1 MSEPTKLTPV
11 EVYPKVERGE
21 ALPIDVRDERLF
33 DNAHIAGARPLP
45 LARIEAGERPP
56 DAALILLYCA

>member
-1 MSEPTKLTPV
+1 VTDPRFLTPV
-11 EVYPKVERGE
+11 EVFPLVERGE

-45 LARIEAGERPP
+45 LARIEGGERPP
-56 DAALILLYCA
+56 DAAVILLYCA